1 MNTESNSEHGTQSR
15 RPPAKSRLRNA
26 ENRHVIFY
34 ITKNGRNIAKRIS
47 GLYPLAK
54 ILKYNSKL
62 FAEKWH
68 RANNIICIMATG
80 IVVRSIAPLLI
91 NKKIDPAVVVLDE
104 RGRYVISLLS
114 GHIGGANAL
123 AGEIA
128 DHLNAR
134 AVITTSSDVQGKVAL
149 DVWAKEENLHVEDY
163 QKLKH
168 LSSTIVNGHNLKV
181 KTEYTLKTDHI
192 PKEFDIVGPDDFADI
207 IITNRILSEESLF
220 LRPRNLF
227 AGIGC
232 NRNTSKE
239 EIKEVF
245 DSVFSSAKLSAH
257 SVFSLSTIDLKR
269 DEKGL
274 CEFACDAGL
283 EIRYFTKNELNSTA
297 SHHKLS
303 ESSAVKIATGAVA
316 VAEPAALLAAENHF
330 HNGTIIIPKV
340 RKGNVTLA
348 IAKAEYIL

>member
-1 MNTESNSEHGTQSR
+1 MNSESNSEQRTQNA
-15 RPPAKSRLRNA
+15 PKSFTTGQA
-26 ENRHVIFY
+26 EHRHVIFY
-34 ITKNGRNIAKRIS
+34 ITRNGHDLAKRIA

-54 ILKYNSKL
+54 ILKYNSSL
-62 FAEKWH
+62 FTEKWQ
-68 RANNIICIMATG
+68 RANKIICIMATG
-80 IVVRSIAPLLI
+80 IVVRAIAPLLQ
-91 NKKIDPAVVVLDE
+91 NKQTDPAVVVLDE

-128 DHLNAR
+128 GYLNAR
-134 AVITTSSDVQGKVAL
+134 AVITTASDVQGKVAL
-149 DVWAKEENLHVEDY
+149 DLWAKEENLHIEDY
-163 QKLKH
+163 QKLKQ
-168 LSSTIVNGHNLKV
+168 LSALIVNGHKLKV
-181 KTEYTLKTDHI
+181 KTEYTLRSDHI

-207 IITNRILSEESLF
+207 IITNRILSEESLL

-232 NRNTSKE
+232 NRNTAKE

-245 DSVFSSAKLSAH
+245 DSVFSSANLSAH

-274 CEFACDAGL
+274 CEFAGDAGL
-283 EIRYFTKNELNSTA
+283 EIRYFTKDELNNAA
-297 SHHKLS
+297 SHHKLT
-303 ESSAVKIATGAVA
+303 ESSVVKAATGAVA
-316 VAEPAALLAAENHF
+316 VAEPAALLAAEDNF
-330 HNGTIIIPKV
+330 HSGTIIIPKV

-348 IAKAEYIL
+348 IAKAEYML